1 MDFTG
6 NKNNKNIENSRS
18 NQNSEN
24 SKNNKVTDKLDF
36 IEYSASRYG
45 IDFSTA
51 ETFVDMFSDCL
62 SEFLNASQSVEID
75 GVGTFEKLPLFPNG
89 INHRNNI
96 ALARVAKNQM
106 VSFRA
111 SEHLTTTSWI

>member
-1 MDFTG
+1 MVFTE
-6 NKNNKNIENSRS
+6 NKNNKNIKNNRS
-18 NQNSEN
+18 NQNSES
-24 SKNNKVTDKLDF
+24 SKSNNITDKLDF

-62 SEFLNASQSVEID
+62 SELLNAGQSVEID
-75 GVGTFEKLPLFPNG
+75 GVGTFEKWPLFPDG

-96 ALARVAKNQM
+96 ALARLAKNQM
-106 VSFRA
+106 VSFKA
-111 SEHLTTTSWI
+111 SKSLVAWL